1 MQFQFDLQ
9 SFDQN
14 ILSFEFG
21 WIFRYFSLTFYIQ
34 FNLFA
39 GK

>member
-14 ILSFEFG
+14 ILSFENS
-21 WIFRYFSLTFYIQ
+21 WIFRYFSFTFYIQ